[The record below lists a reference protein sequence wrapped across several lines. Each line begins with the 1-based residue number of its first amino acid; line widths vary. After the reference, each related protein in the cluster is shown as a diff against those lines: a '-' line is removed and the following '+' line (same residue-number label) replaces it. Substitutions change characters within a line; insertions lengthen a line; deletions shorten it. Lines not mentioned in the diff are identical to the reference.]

1 MTFIKPIAVIFHQSQ
16 FTSLEKN
23 SYGEGVDYIFI
34 QVSSVLST
42 PLTVAP
48 ADY

>member
-16 FTSLEKN
+16 CSLEKN
-23 SYGEGVDYIFI
+23 SYGKGVDYIFI

>member
-1 MTFIKPIAVIFHQSQ
+1 MTFIKPTPVIFQRTVMAKE
-16 FTSLEKN
+16 FI
-23 SYGEGVDYIFI
+23 VDYIFI

>member
-1 MTFIKPIAVIFHQSQ
+1 MTFIKPIAVIFYQSQ
-16 FTSLEKN
+16 FSLEKN

-34 QVSSVLST
+34 QVSSVLFT

>member
-1 MTFIKPIAVIFHQSQ
+1 MTFIKPIAVIFQRTVMAKE
-16 FTSLEKN
+16 FI
-23 SYGEGVDYIFI
+23 VDYFFI
-34 QVSSVLST
+34 QVSSVLFT